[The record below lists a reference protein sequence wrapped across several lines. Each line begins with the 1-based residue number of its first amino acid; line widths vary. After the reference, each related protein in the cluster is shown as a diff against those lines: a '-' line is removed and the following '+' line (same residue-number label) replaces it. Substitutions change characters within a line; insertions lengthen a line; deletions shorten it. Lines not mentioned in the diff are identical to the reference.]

1 MGNERKRI
9 ARILMGVMIFGIC
22 GVVAVFI
29 GYRRLGERAT
39 AIGDGGLSEGAGVRI
54 DRVQQ
59 EATRNGVTEWR
70 LDAVSANLARGGDV
84 AVFEDP
90 EITLFFENQPPVRL
104 TAQEG
109 RVKTDTNDIDL
120 EGDVVI
126 DNPEYILKTESLRY
140 RHQDR
145 ALSSPTPVDI
155 LNRRFMLKADTAEV
169 DMMRKRALFSGN
181 VRGILTEGMRL

>member
-1 MGNERKRI
+1 M
-9 ARILMGVMIFGIC
+9 ILAIC
-22 GVVAVFI
+22 GVTAVFI
-29 GYRRLGERAT
+29 GYRRLGGRSP
-39 AIGDGGLSEGAGVRI
+39 AIGSGMAESAGVRI

-70 LDAVSANLARGGDV
+70 LDAVSANLIQGGGV
-84 AVFEDP
+84 AVFEEP
-90 EITLFFENQPPVRL
+90 EVTLFFENQPPVRL

-109 RVKTDTNDIDL
+109 RVMTDTNDIDL

-126 DNPEYILKTESLRY
+126 DNPEYILKTELLHY

-145 ALSSPTPVDI
+145 ALSSPTPVNI
-155 LNRRFMLKADTAEV
+155 LNRRFTLKADTVKV
-169 DMMRKRALFSGN
+169 DMTRKRALFSGN